1 MCKALWLGSQWAGQC
16 IEENINFLSVIS
28 CWEVSE
34 IVCYVSL
41 VLRYKIPNCY
51 SVGTKNKLKTSVKD
65 NRQNF
70 APVSNRELTNRPL
83 RLLLQR
89 LSQEITTNNK
99 REEGKEMSVLDSD
112 PLNHR
117 RKWSYLW
124 TNNKLCEKSGTR
136 ETDPLQPPGMLSFS
150 VGLFQSKS
158 LFLCRINVHV

>member
-1 MCKALWLGSQWAGQC
+1 MGRSMHWRKYQFPFGHLVLGGLRYLRNC
-16 IEENINFLSVIS
+16 VLRFF
-28 CWEVSE
+28 
-34 IVCYVSL
+34 SL

-65 NRQNF
+65 NRHNF
-70 APVSNRELTNRPL
+70 TPASLRELTNWLL

-99 REEGKEMSVLDSD
+99 KEEGKEMSVLDSD
-112 PLNHR
+112 PQNHC

-136 ETDPLQPPGMLSFS
+136 ESDPLQPSGMPLLAYFKASPCFS
-150 VGLFQSKS
+150 VAPYAT
-158 LFLCRINVHV
+158 